1 MTESKDSVAEENE
14 NNVGEGRPIGD
25 LSELRTRID
34 AIDVSK
40 KALLKN
46 NDKNDINAS
55 TKKME
60 ISADTSRKP
69 MRKGG
74 RKQV

>member
-1 MTESKDSVAEENE
+1 VFERYEK
-14 NNVGEGRPIGD
+14 
-25 LSELRTRID
+25 
-34 AIDVSK
+34 IDVSK

-46 NDKNDINAS
+46 NENNDINAS

-60 ISADTSRKP
+60 ISEDTSRKP

>member
-1 MTESKDSVAEENE
+1 MQVKVIKVDRQ
-14 NNVGEGRPIGD
+14 GR
-25 LSELRTRID
+25 
-34 AIDVSK
+34 IDVSK

-46 NDKNDINAS
+46 NDKNDINAN

-60 ISADTSRKP
+60 ISEDTSRKP